1 MIKGQSWCQS
11 SCINSKNLLGKKFE
25 PKMIILV
32 FLPLGVVQQ
41 GTTGY
46 LVRKN
51 SEKKSLKNILL
62 CLLFHIQ
69 AGVPIQGSRVAML
82 RGSTA
87 VKCGSCS
94 RWWGKRVKKEE
105 GE

>member
-32 FLPLGVVQQ
+32 FLPLGVIPQ
-41 GTTGY
+41 GTPGY

-51 SEKKSLKNILL
+51 FEKKKLEKYSSMFVSYSRIKNMGPQLLSAHIKGQKWVVEPILEDFGIFGQN
-62 CLLFHIQ
+62 C
-69 AGVPIQGSRVAML
+69 
-82 RGSTA
+82 
-87 VKCGSCS
+87 
-94 RWWGKRVKKEE
+94 
-105 GE
+105 